1 MNLSTKLCGGLVALI
16 WLAWSFFGL
25 FCAYLL
31 LTFYIFMPK
40 TLAENFR
47 ANRFAVVAW
56 FLAAIAF
63 LTGTFGVFL
72 RRTWARRYSFFLCA
86 FGLCYAIGLSFLGG
100 VLGLTL
106 DPIWAAS
113 LIAVL
118 LLISA
123 WLVSPG
129 AREYFHRAVQPA

>member
-1 MNLSTKLCGGLVALI
+1 MNLSTKLCGRLVALI
-16 WLAWSFFGL
+16 WLAWSLFGL

-40 TLAENFR
+40 TIAENFR

-56 FLAAIAF
+56 FLAVIAF
-63 LTGTFGVFL
+63 LTGTLGVFL
-72 RRTWARRYSFFLCA
+72 RRTWARGYSFVLCA
-86 FGLCYAIGLSFLGG
+86 IGFCYAVGLSFLGG

-106 DPIWAAS
+106 DPIWAAG
-113 LIAVL
+113 LIVVL

-123 WLVSPG
+123 WLFSRSG
-129 AREYFHRAVQPA
+129 REYFLRAVQPA

>member
-1 MNLSTKLCGGLVALI
+1 MNLFSKLCGGLVALI
-16 WLAWSFFGL
+16 WLAWLLFGL

-31 LTFYIFMPK
+31 LTFYIFTPR

-47 ANRFAVVAW
+47 ANRFAIVAW
-56 FLAAIAF
+56 VLAAIAF

-72 RRTWARRYSFFLCA
+72 RRTWARGYSFFLCA
-86 FGLCYAIGLSFLGG
+86 IGFCYAVGLSFLGG

-106 DPIWAAS
+106 APIWTAG
-113 LIAVL
+113 LIVVL

-123 WLVSPG
+123 WLVSRG
-129 AREYFHRAVQPA
+129 GREYFQRAVQPA

>member
-1 MNLSTKLCGGLVALI
+1 MNLSARVCGNLVALI
-16 WLAWSFFGL
+16 WLAWSLFGV
-25 FCAYLL
+25 FSGYLL

-47 ANRFAVVAW
+47 AHRFAVVAW

-63 LTGTFGVFL
+63 LTGTIGVFQ
-72 RRTWARRYSFFLCA
+72 RRTWARGYSLFLCVIG
-86 FGLCYAIGLSFLGG
+86 FGYAVGSSFLGG
-100 VLGLTL
+100 ILGLTV
-106 DPIWAAS
+106 DPIWAAG

-123 WLVSPG
+123 WLFSRSG
-129 AREYFHRAVQPA
+129 REYFQRAVQPA

>member
-16 WLAWSFFGL
+16 WLAWSLFGL
-25 FCAYLL
+25 FCAYML

-40 TLAENFR
+40 TIAENFR

-72 RRTWARRYSFFLCA
+72 RRTWARGYSFVLCVIG
-86 FGLCYAIGLSFLGG
+86 FCYAVGLSFLGG

-106 DPIWAAS
+106 APIWAAG

-123 WLVSPG
+123 WMFSRG
-129 AREYFHRAVQPA
+129 GREYFQRAVQPA